1 MYSSFRNKGDQI
13 MFILEAIPMIL
24 IYMLFAYIILG
35 GENES

>member
-1 MYSSFRNKGDQI
+1 

-35 GENES
+35 GENENRR

>member
-1 MYSSFRNKGDQI
+1 
-13 MFILEAIPMIL
+13 MFTLEAIPMIL